1 MPRPRGFEP
10 FSILYPVIIRKELAH
25 VPGGAYVTMVL
36 FTNTTT
42 RAAYIKSLANND
54 GYPGRP
60 IVWGDANGEPPLWW
74 YNSKGFICQMWNNFA

>member
-10 FSILYPVIIRKELAH
+10 YSIVYPVIIRKELAH

-36 FTNTTT
+36 FATK
-42 RAAYIKSLANND
+42 AAQQAYVQSLANND

-60 IVWGDANGEPPLWW
+60 IVWGDANGEPPFQW
-74 YNSKGFICQMWNNFA
+74 YNSKAFIIGMWNSFA